1 MPTGVDIVIESGQ
14 TAAMTIYV
22 DAYYDLDPFTV
33 VGSYDI
39 EVTEVIDCLD
49 SYLDLAAA
57 D

>member
-1 MPTGVDIVIESGQ
+1 MPTGVDIVIESRQ
-14 TAAMTIYV
+14 TAAMTIQV
-22 DAYYDLDPFTV
+22 EAYYDSDLSTV

-39 EVTEVIDCLD
+39 EVAEVIDCLD